1 MEEEVFVAMMKISL
15 PVGIIIIIIVG
26 GISIILMCVYG
37 EEWSKSQR
45 IRRKLRMQ
53 GIKGPPPS
61 SFLHGNLPDINR
73 INKSAHQQAE
83 AVHTNSYDHHRHPHQ
98 ELDFTASLFPYFEH
112 WRKQYG
118 LVYTYSTGMK
128 QHLYVNQPELVTEM
142 NKIMTLE
149 LGKPTHVTKNLA
161 PLLGNGI
168 LRSNGLSWAHQRKL
182 VAAEFFIDK
191 VKGMVGLMIESAQ
204 PLLTKWEKLLEE
216 EGAIAE
222 IEVNKDLRILAADII
237 SRVCFG
243 HSYCKG
249 KQVFSKLRFMQTTM
263 SKHGT
268 FLFGVKGLWDKLN
281 FLKKKEN
288 EVSMKE
294 METEIESL
302 IWELVE
308 ERKQECS
315 EKHCLEKDLMQLLL
329 EAAAIDEGLPKNSGK
344 QFVVDNCKNI
354 YFAGHET
361 IAITASWCLM
371 LLAKYPHWQTRVR
384 DEIVEHF
391 PTGIPDADSLPLLKT
406 LNMVIQE
413 VLRLYPPAAFV
424 SREAY
429 EDIQIGNLHV
439 PKGVCLWT
447 LIPAMNRDPDNW
459 GPDANEFKPERFSEG
474 LSKACTYPQAYVP
487 FGLGPRLCLGKN
499 FAIVQVKVVLALII
513 SKFSFSLSPSYK
525 HSPKYRM
532 IIEPGYGVHILI
544 RKI

>member
-1 MEEEVFVAMMKISL
+1 MAEVLVAIMKISF
-15 PVGIIIIIIVG
+15 PVGIILIIVG

-53 GIKGPPPS
+53 GVKGPPPS
-61 SFLHGNLPDINR
+61 SFLHGNLPDIHR
-73 INKSAHQQAE
+73 INKSAHQQAKS
-83 AVHTNSYDHHRHPHQ
+83 VHTDSHDDDHHHQ
-98 ELDFTASLFPYFEH
+98 ERDFTASLFPYFEH

-149 LGKPTHVTKNLA
+149 LGKPTHITKNLA

-168 LRSNGLSWAHQRKL
+168 LRANGLSWAHQRKL

-204 PLLTKWEKLLEE
+204 PLLTKWEKLIEE
-216 EGAIAE
+216 EEAIAE
-222 IEVNKDLRILAADII
+222 VEVDGDLRSLAADVI

-243 HSYCKG
+243 HSYSKG
-249 KQVFSKLRFMQTTM
+249 KQVFSKLRFMQKTM

-268 FLFGVKGLWDKLN
+268 FLFGIKGFCRDKLN
-281 FLKKKEN
+281 FGRKKEN
-288 EVSMKE
+288 KVSMKE

-308 ERKQECS
+308 ERKRECS
-315 EKHCLEKDLMQLLL
+315 EKSNLEKDLMQLLL
-329 EAAAIDEGLPKNSGK
+329 EAAAIDEGLPKNFGK
-344 QFVVDNCKNI
+344 QFIVDNCKNI

-371 LLAKYPHWQTRVR
+371 LLAKYPDWQTRIR
-384 DEIVEHF
+384 DEVVELF
-391 PTGIPDADSLPLLKT
+391 PSGIPDADSLPLLKT

-429 EDIQIGNLHV
+429 EDIQIGNLNV

-447 LIPAMNRDPDNW
+447 LIPTMNRDPENW

-474 LSKACTYPQAYVP
+474 LSKACKYPQAYVP

-499 FAIVQVKVVLALII
+499 FAIVQLKVVLALII
-513 SKFSFSLSPSYK
+513 SKFSFTLSPSYK